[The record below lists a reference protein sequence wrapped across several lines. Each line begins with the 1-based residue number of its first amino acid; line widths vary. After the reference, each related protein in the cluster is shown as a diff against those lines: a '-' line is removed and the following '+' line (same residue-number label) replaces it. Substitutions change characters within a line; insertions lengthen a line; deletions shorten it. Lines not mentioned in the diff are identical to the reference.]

1 MNTIMVKILLED
13 LHPEATFT
21 EEYIKTVLEGVFKFE
36 ESKPYPRVKLVLM
49 EVNGDE
55 S

>member
-21 EEYIKTVLEGVFKFE
+21 EEYVKTILEAVFLTE
-36 ESKPYPRVKLVLM
+36 LAKPYPRVKLVLM
-49 EVNGDE
+49 EVNGDK